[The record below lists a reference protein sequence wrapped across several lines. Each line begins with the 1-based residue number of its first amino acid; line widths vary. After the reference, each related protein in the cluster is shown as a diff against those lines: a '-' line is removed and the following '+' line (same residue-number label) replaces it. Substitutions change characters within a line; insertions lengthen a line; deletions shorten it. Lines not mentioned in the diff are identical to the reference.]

1 MLDLHKFRGGGMKK
15 TETIV
20 LNKKD
25 YEKLLKAD
33 KEKEKI
39 EREFLETVAKLILI
53 KHKYAFEV
61 LGQ

>member
-1 MLDLHKFRGGGMKK
+1 MKK
-15 TETIV
+15 PEIV
-20 LNKKD
+20 TLNKKD
-25 YEKLLKAD
+25 YEKLLDAG

-39 EREFLETVAKLILI
+39 EREFIETVAKLILL